1 MQHHE
6 NGCPILAFPARVGY
20 GAARGVVILTGTLR
34 LSFPTSNQKQN
45 GPPEGSPFVL
55 TDS

>member
-20 GAARGVVILTGTLR
+20 GAAKGVVILTGTLR